1 MTTPISSADIQQ
13 PVQPIASV
21 PPQPVQPIPPI
32 QQSQPQAQPMP
43 PQGAAPVEFAPSYNA
58 VQLNLK
64 SPTLNAPPA
73 MPPLPPTA
81 TKQWVA

>member
-13 PVQPIASV
+13 PLQPIAAV
-21 PPQPVQPIPPI
+21 QQPVQ
-32 QQSQPQAQPMP
+32 QVAAVQSQRPALP
-43 PQGAAPVEFAPSYNA
+43 PEFKPSYNA
-58 VQLNLK
+58 VQLNFS

-81 TKQWVA
+81 SKQWVA